1 MSVLKGTLHGANAIV
16 LLVNGQD
23 ERINDSM
30 QQMLRQMQVKDKE
43 SQGEGQSGAPMGKMK
58 FFSKVKF

>member
-16 LLVNGQD
+16 LLVNGQE

-43 SQGEGQSGAPMGKMK
+43 SQGEGKSGAPIG
-58 FFSKVKF
+58 